1 VPIAG
6 NGDLVL
12 CHTRNLDAA
21 RTSPL
26 QSHAIQL
33 SSPAEEPSGVQ
44 MPKPPA
50 HDPKAPVLAHAGVQ
64 TIDERA
70 RIARLAR
77 FVLAHRRLV
86 MVAWLV
92 VFLAGAAGASHV
104 SKRLAVDFSLPGQ
117 PGYVTSQ
124 KIARTYGNGGQ
135 EPPALAVITV
145 PAGQTVLGERAQIVA
160 AAARMRASVPGL
172 RVLDFAN
179 TGDPR
184 TITSDGRTTYLLVFS
199 PLEKTFGVT
208 KIPQRAEQV
217 LARAL
222 PPGTQSDLTGLV
234 QLSNSEESGG
244 GPGVF
249 LETVFGGLGA
259 LAVLAFVF
267 ASMLAFVPLLI
278 AAVAILTTLLL
289 ILGLTYIADVSFI
302 VQFLVSLVG
311 LGVAIDYSLLL
322 VTRWREERAH
332 GRENHD
338 AVVAA
343 MTTAGRAVVLSG
355 LTVAIGL
362 IALVVLPVP
371 GLRSVGYAGM
381 LIPLVS
387 TFVALTL
394 LPAMLGGIGPR
405 VDWPRIRH
413 EDKASRGWTAWTKMV
428 VRRRWLAAAVAI
440 GILTLLIV
448 PLFSLTTGETSA
460 SAQAHAGPAHAAYER
475 LRAGGVSGGTI
486 TPVEVLVRSA
496 EAEAVRARL
505 ASLPG
510 MADALRSSDPDSN
523 RLGTSIVVGIPRAE
537 TVNSTT
543 LDPVRAART
552 ALEGRPGVIGIAGVG
567 AGELDY
573 QHAVFGNF
581 PLMFTIIALLTILLL
596 ARAFRSVVLAVKAV
610 ALNLISMAAAFGL
623 MTWFWQEGHG
633 SQALFGIPATG
644 AITFWVPLLVF
655 AFLFGLSMDYEV
667 FILARVREEYDRTG
681 STDQAVITGL
691 GRTGRLVTSAA
702 LILFLAFASLAS
714 APNTDIKVLATGLG
728 AGILLDATVVRAL
741 LLPSLVS
748 LLGDLNWWFPDPVA
762 RVLRVRARGADAP
775 GVGAE
780 PVGGG
785 PGGGGP
791 GGGGEDL
798 AGVRGAAGEPGK
810 PGEGEGGEFAGAG
823 AIPRKRE

>member
-1 VPIAG
+1 MGVTAAVPTT
-6 NGDLVL
+6 DV
-12 CHTRNLDAA
+12 
-21 RTSPL
+21 PPE
-26 QSHAIQL
+26 QL
-33 SSPAEEPSGVQ
+33 SP
-44 MPKPPA
+44 
-50 HDPKAPVLAHAGVQ
+50 
-64 TIDERA
+64 IDESA

-86 MVAWLV
+86 IVAWLV

-117 PGYVTSQ
+117 PGYETSL
-124 KIARTYGNGGQ
+124 KIASLYGNGGQ
-135 EPPALAVITV
+135 EPPSLAVITV
-145 PAGQTVLGERAQIVA
+145 PPGRTVTGERAQILA
-160 AAARMRASVPGL
+160 AVQRMRARMPDV
-172 RVLDFAN
+172 RVVDFAN
-179 TGDPR
+179 TGER
-184 TITSDGRTTYLLVFS
+184 GMITRDGRSTYLLMFT
-199 PLEKTFGVT
+199 PLEKTFGT
-208 KIPQRAEQV
+208 SKIPQRANLV
-217 LARAL
+217 LAAAL
-222 PPGTQSDLTGLV
+222 PPGTRSELTGLT
-234 QLSNSEESGG
+234 QLSNGEESGS

-249 LETVFGGLGA
+249 LETIFGGLGA

-267 ASMLAFVPLLI
+267 ASLLACLPLLI
-278 AAVAILTTLLL
+278 AAVAILTTLLV

-302 VQFLVSLVG
+302 VQYLVSLVG

-343 MTTAGRAVVLSG
+343 MSTAGRAVVLSG

-362 IALVVLPVP
+362 LALIVLPVP
-371 GLRSVGYAGM
+371 GLRSVGYGGM

-394 LPAMLGGIGPR
+394 LPALLGGIGPR

-413 EDKASRGWTAWTKMV
+413 EQEASRGWTAWTRMI
-428 VRRRWLAAAVAI
+428 VRRRWLAAGVAI
-440 GILTLLIV
+440 AILALLIV

-460 SAQAHAGPAHAAYER
+460 SAQAHTGPAHAGYER
-475 LRAGGVSGGTI
+475 LRAGGVATGAI
-486 TPVEVLVRSA
+486 TPLEVLVRSTRA
-496 EAEAVRARL
+496 QAVRARL
-505 ASLPG
+505 ATVPG
-510 MADALRSSDPDSN
+510 ITGALLSTAPDSN
-523 RLGTSIVVGIPRAE
+523 RAGTSIVVGIPQQE

-543 LDPVRAART
+543 LDPVRAARS

-567 AGELDY
+567 PTELDY

-581 PLMFTIIALLTILLL
+581 PLMFAIIALLSILLL

-610 ALNLISMAAAFGL
+610 VLNLISMAAAFGL

-633 SQALFGIPATG
+633 SNLLFGIPATG
-644 AITFWVPLLVF
+644 AIVFWVPILVF

-667 FILARVREEYDRTG
+667 FILARVREEYDKTG
-681 STDQAVITGL
+681 STDGALITGL

-741 LLPSLVS
+741 LLPALVS
-748 LLGDLNWWFPDPVA
+748 LLGDLNWWFPAPVA
-762 RVLRVRARGADAP
+762 RILRVPPRAPGGRVPGGRADTRAR
-775 GVGAE
+775 
-780 PVGGG
+780 
-785 PGGGGP
+785 
-791 GGGGEDL
+791 EDL
-798 AGVRGAAGEPGK
+798 D
-810 PGEGEGGEFAGAG
+810 G
-823 AIPRKRE
+823 AIPAQRST